1 MNYKSYLLEQ
11 NLGLLKQNITLFYG
25 ENLGLKDDF
34 KKEIKHKYKDAGFYN
49 FTSDEVLS
57 NEDSFFNKLL
67 NNSLFEKDNIF
78 FIDNVNDKIL
88 QLIETISTKIDNQKL
103 YLFSDILEKKSKLRN
118 YFEKSKDL
126 AIVPCYSDNEIS
138 LRKIILNSLRDFSGL
153 SQQNINLILDNC
165 MLDRVRLKNELDKI
179 KMFFENKKINSEML
193 IKLLNIKVNANF
205 NLLRDEAFR
214 GNKRKTNQLLSDT
227 VIDNDRIMFYLSVI
241 NQRLIKLSE
250 VAILSKNTSL
260 ENAINSVKPPIFWK
274 DKPIFNEH
282 MNKWNLE
289 KIRRTL
295 KNNYELEVEIKSSNF
310 ANCNLLIKK
319 LMVDICSVASS

>member
-1 MNYKSYLLEQ
+1 MR
-11 NLGLLKQNITLFYG
+11 
-25 ENLGLKDDF
+25 
-34 KKEIKHKYKDAGFYN
+34 
-49 FTSDEVLS
+49 
-57 NEDSFFNKLL
+57 
-67 NNSLFEKDNIF
+67 
-78 FIDNVNDKIL
+78 
-88 QLIETISTKIDNQKL
+88 NQ
-103 YLFSDILEKKSKLRN
+103 
-118 YFEKSKDL
+118 KDL

-193 IKLLNIKVNANF
+193 IKLLDIKVNANF

-274 DKPIFNEH
+274 DKPIFIEH

-295 KNNYELEVEIKSSNF
+295 KNNYELKLKSNRVILQI
-310 ANCNLLIKK
+310 AIY
-319 LMVDICSVASS
+319 